1 LVDVSGEG
9 LAVGAGD
16 DEGDAVGEPDG
27 AGVVL
32 GEGLAV
38 CGCWL
43 STYTEAPTNTTIAI
57 IATAKYKTLTNY
69 LDLPN

>member
-16 DEGDAVGEPDG
+16 VEGDAVGEPDG
-27 AGVVL
+27 TGVVL

-43 STYTEAPTNTTIAI
+43 STYNEAPTTITIAI
-57 IATAKYKTLTNY
+57 IATAKNKILTNY
-69 LDLPN
+69 LELPN